1 MAAAPS
7 APALR
12 QPPGYLGEE
21 VFWRRTAIN
30 AAPSETRSENEWA
43 ASATRTRLPQA
54 APTIALEAER
64 ATLTPAPMTVM
75 RASSDSRVLV
85 GGALA
90 SMLGTRALCTSR
102 TGGAIAGDA
111 LWMWTCACAVA
122 VDIKSALSARAVPIL
137 AAER

>member
-75 RASSDSRVLV
+75 RASSDSKVLV
-85 GGALA
+85 GGGKISACARACVPA
-90 SMLGTRALCTSR
+90 SGLWTRALCMSR
-102 TGGAIAGDA
+102 TGGAV
-111 LWMWTCACAVA
+111 VA
-122 VDIKSALSARAVPIL
+122 EAR
-137 AAER
+137 

>member
-1 MAAAPS
+1 MS
-7 APALR
+7 
-12 QPPGYLGEE
+12 
-21 VFWRRTAIN
+21 

-111 LWMWTCACAVA
+111 REAEGVLARVVA
-122 VDIKSALSARAVPIL
+122 VVAALEAADGL
-137 AAER
+137 APPRWPRPLVDQ